1 MLRSTSISY
10 IFALAISCF
19 GGLSEASIMSATSD
33 GSYTNIA
40 FAPSTLKKRRS
51 LSETNNVP
59 VRGFRNHRNII
70 SAYALPSYLSFDAM
84 THHVVAS
91 SSPSFFLPSTIISY
105 DEAIPAEEAFQ
116 DQVSLSDLTS
126 DPVLQIAFAASVAA
140 IILLF
145 VAKAIVTSMDEAVG
159 QVALDFDRVMKLKY
173 PKKWAKFIESD
184 DEVSGEESEADRI
197 QRIVEEM
204 EILSKE
210 EPEFMERVM
219 QDIERMK
226 R

>member
-1 MLRSTSISY
+1 
-10 IFALAISCF
+10 
-19 GGLSEASIMSATSD
+19 
-33 GSYTNIA
+33 
-40 FAPSTLKKRRS
+40 
-51 LSETNNVP
+51 
-59 VRGFRNHRNII
+59 
-70 SAYALPSYLSFDAM
+70 M